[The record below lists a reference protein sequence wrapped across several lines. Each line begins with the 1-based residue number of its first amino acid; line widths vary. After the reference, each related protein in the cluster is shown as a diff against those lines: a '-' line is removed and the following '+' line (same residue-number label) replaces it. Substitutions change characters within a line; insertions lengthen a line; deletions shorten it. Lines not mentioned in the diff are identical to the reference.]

1 VRPTHRTMVA
11 TRVLFLLCCL
21 AYPIVLPRPIHA
33 QSAPYERTFVQS
45 KTVVERALKDLQSAV
60 SGRLPVLDGFTRPG
74 DLPLDRFQRGFY
86 QCAIQ
91 VTSTPS
97 GGALVRVNAKITA
110 WYGDPN
116 SAKSAYQVLP
126 SNGRLETDLLDRLED
141 ALSGQASSGTPTT
154 GTATTTGRAATG
166 TPTTGAA
173 TPPVV
178 SAPSQAKNK
187 AAVSVPSI
195 SAPMPNTGASSG
207 QMASSKGSTTPPNS
221 PFKLG
226 NGVNSDVG
234 TSLATQKAVA
244 DKHMEEL
251 TKEAKGL
258 EEILR
263 NQAHPKNLVA
273 VKKSSTPILVSPVEG
288 AKVLFLATAEDEFE
302 ILDMN
307 ANWVHVRIS
316 GISRGWIRRSGLEV
330 PDTYASDAK
339 VEDSPVPAS
348 TEQFQVKNEEIASFP
363 GTWEP
368 LRGQTVKILT
378 VQRANAGASDT
389 SSRAKLEFAKS
400 LFEKAYA
407 ELTRTPTS
415 AVGVVVIFDSED
427 GGMAA
432 ATLPGIQQWKAGTL
446 SEQAFWRRCFFDPPE
461 AFISQTGQ

>member
-1 VRPTHRTMVA
+1 V
-11 TRVLFLLCCL
+11 FLLCCL
-21 AYPIVLPRPIHA
+21 AFTIVLVRPIHA
-33 QSAPYERTFVQS
+33 QSATYERTFVQS
-45 KTVVERALKDLQSAV
+45 KTVVERALKDLQSAA

-74 DLPLDRFQRGFY
+74 DRPLDRFQRGFY

-97 GGALVRVNAKITA
+97 GGALVRVSAKITA
-110 WYGDPN
+110 WYADPD
-116 SAKSAYQVLP
+116 SSKSAYQVLP
-126 SNGRLETDLLDRLED
+126 SNGRLETDLLDRLQD
-141 ALSGQASSGTPTT
+141 ALSGQASSGTP
-154 GTATTTGRAATG
+154 ATG
-166 TPTTGAA
+166 TPTTGTAA
-173 TPPVV
+173 TGTAKAPVA
-178 SAPSQAKNK
+178 SAPSQPKNK
-187 AAVSVPSI
+187 AAVSVPNI
-195 SAPMPNTGASSG
+195 SAPMPNTGTSAAP
-207 QMASSKGSTTPPNS
+207 MASSKGSTTPANS
-221 PFKLG
+221 HFKLG
-226 NGVNSDVG
+226 NGVNSDIA

-273 VKKSSTPILVSPVEG
+273 VRKSSTPVLVSPVEG

-316 GISRGWIRRSGLEV
+316 GISRGWIRRSSLEV

-339 VEDSPVPAS
+339 VEDSPAPPS

-378 VQRANAGASDT
+378 VQRANVGISDT

-400 LFEKAYA
+400 LFEKEYA

-415 AVGVVVIFDSED
+415 AVGVVLIFDSED
-427 GGMAA
+427 GGLIA
-432 ATLPGIQQWKAGTL
+432 ATMPSLQQWKAGTL
-446 SEQAFWRRCFFDPPE
+446 SDQAFWRRCFSDPPE
-461 AFISQTGQ
+461 AFISQPGQ